1 MTKSSIA
8 HKLRKN
14 HVFIYFFLILGS
26 FIMIFPFIWM
36 ILTSFK
42 TISESMQVPPTFLPE
57 SYRFDN
63 YKDVLQL
70 LPFKNLYINTGLL
83 ILLRI
88 ICAVAFS
95 STAAFAFAKLNFPLK
110 KVLFT
115 VVLAQMMIPAQIF
128 IIPQYR
134 MLAKMNMLN
143 SLFAL
148 LFPGIVSAFGTFFL
162 RQFYMGLPDEL
173 VEASNLD
180 GCNVW
185 QTFILIL
192 FPLTKTAVVALAIFT
207 AIFAYSD
214 MMWPLIVNMEIEKMT
229 LSAGLSTLN
238 AGFSTNFPVLMAGAT
253 LAMLPMLALYLVFQK
268 QFIEGIALTGTKA

>member
-8 HKLRKN
+8 YKLRKN

-88 ICAVAFS
+88 ICAVAFHLLRHLLLQS
-95 STAAFAFAKLNFPLK
+95 NFRLK
-110 KVLFT
+110 
-115 VVLAQMMIPAQIF
+115 
-128 IIPQYR
+128 
-134 MLAKMNMLN
+134 
-143 SLFAL
+143 
-148 LFPGIVSAFGTFFL
+148 
-162 RQFYMGLPDEL
+162 
-173 VEASNLD
+173 
-180 GCNVW
+180 
-185 QTFILIL
+185 
-192 FPLTKTAVVALAIFT
+192 
-207 AIFAYSD
+207 
-214 MMWPLIVNMEIEKMT
+214 
-229 LSAGLSTLN
+229 STLYCCT
-238 AGFSTNFPVLMAGAT
+238 STDDDTCADFHNTPV
-253 LAMLPMLALYLVFQK
+253 
-268 QFIEGIALTGTKA
+268 

>member
-8 HKLRKN
+8 YKLRKN

-83 ILLRI
+83 ILFRI
-88 ICAVAFS
+88 LFAVAFS

-110 KVLFT
+110 
-115 VVLAQMMIPAQIF
+115 
-128 IIPQYR
+128 
-134 MLAKMNMLN
+134 
-143 SLFAL
+143 
-148 LFPGIVSAFGTFFL
+148 SAVHYCIGT
-162 RQFYMGLPDEL
+162 D
-173 VEASNLD
+173 D
-180 GCNVW
+180 D
-185 QTFILIL
+185 I
-192 FPLTKTAVVALAIFT
+192 
-207 AIFAYSD
+207 
-214 MMWPLIVNMEIEKMT
+214 
-229 LSAGLSTLN
+229 
-238 AGFSTNFPVLMAGAT
+238 
-253 LAMLPMLALYLVFQK
+253 
-268 QFIEGIALTGTKA
+268 